1 MIIFRENK
9 PKVGQVDIVGHI
21 EFHHEFYSVNL
32 KNERDIIVWLPPSY
46 QNSNKNYP
54 VLYIH
59 DGQNLFSPHTSYIGH
74 DWRIDEVL
82 TELIKQGEVEE
93 IIVVGIYNNKDRLE
107 EYNYCSP
114 KGKKYAQFI
123 IRELKPFIDQN
134 YKTKS
139 DKSNTAIMGSSMG
152 GLISFQ
158 LAWHYPKIFGKAAC
172 LSNSFWADDGKVF
185 ETVLN
190 DSRDHSDQK
199 IYIDCGCEEKK
210 LIRDNKKMCLMLRKK
225 GFVNKKN
232 LFCYFVKGGKH
243 SEIDW
248 SDRVNVPLK
257 FLFGSKDG

>member
-9 PKVGQVDIVGHI
+9 PQVGQDDIIGHI

-46 QNSNKNYP
+46 HNSNKNYP

-82 TELIKQGEVEE
+82 TDLIKKGEVEE
-93 IIVVGIYNNKDRLE
+93 IIVVGIYNNNDRLE
-107 EYNYCSP
+107 EYNFCSS

-185 ETVLN
+185 ESVLN
-190 DSRDHSDQK
+190 DERDHSNQK

-248 SDRVNVPLK
+248 SNRVHVPLK
-257 FLFGSKDG
+257 FLFGD